1 MYENA
6 FQKVGKELTGHTHPL
21 TKRQMDDMK
30 SNTTNT
36 VSLWCMNLLKV
47 KLNATQVMMKKNIST
62 SRSSISPL

>member
-30 SNTTNT
+30 SNTTKPFPCG
-36 VSLWCMNLLKV
+36 VR
-47 KLNATQVMMKKNIST
+47 IY
-62 SRSSISPL
+62 